1 MRFKSLK
8 LGNRTIGFKL
18 SLWYS
23 GFFILSAC
31 LLFGLAYVFLSE
43 TLERDDHQVI
53 RSQLEEVS
61 RIYANGGMDR
71 VKEELKL
78 NKKYR
83 KRTPFFFRFATREN
97 TTRRIFFPG
106 QWEEFRVS
114 QLEVVDPQKREWIQL
129 HTEDR
134 NVSYRLE
141 VGSAR
146 LPDGSWLQVGLSTE
160 ERNRVLNRFLE
171 SFLYIVGFL
180 MLTGVL
186 GGYYLSRRALR
197 PVRHLVQ
204 TMRFVESGHMDA
216 RVPHP
221 GANDEL
227 GDLVRIFNRML
238 SRIESLVD
246 GMKSSLDQVAHDLRT
261 PMTRMHNIAES
272 ALRSGE
278 DPEQYKRALQDFVEE
293 SDRILKM
300 LNTLMDISEAETGVM
315 NLDRQ
320 AVRMGDLMDT
330 VAEVYGYVAE
340 EKGLGIE
347 VQGDGDIWV
356 EADYNRLSQALANLL
371 DNAIKY
377 TPPQSS
383 PLIVQAREEESEV
396 VLSVSD
402 PGCGIEATELSRIW
416 DRLYRGGQSRGR
428 TDKGLGLGLAQVR
441 AIVRAHQ
448 GWVDVSSLTDSGST
462 FRIHLPRRVGP
473 LSVNG

>member
-8 LGNRTIGFKL
+8 LGHRTIGFKL

-31 LLFGLAYVFLSE
+31 LLFGLAYVFLSQ
-43 TLERDDHQVI
+43 TLERDDQQAI
-53 RSQLEEVS
+53 SSQLEEVS
-61 RIYANGGMDR
+61 RIYAIGGMDR
-71 VKEELKL
+71 VKQELKL
-78 NKKYR
+78 SKKYR
-83 KRTPFFFRFATREN
+83 KRAPFFFRFATGDN
-97 TTRRIFFPG
+97 TTRKIFFPG
-106 QWEEFRVS
+106 QWDEFRVS
-114 QLEVVDPQKREWIQL
+114 KLEVVEPKKEEWIL
-129 HTEDR
+129 VPSEDR
-134 NVSYRLE
+134 NAGYRLE

-160 ERNRVLNRFLE
+160 ERRRVLNRFLE
-171 SFLYIVGFL
+171 SFIYIVGFL
-180 MLTGVL
+180 LLTGVL

-197 PVRHLVQ
+197 PVRHLIQ

-221 GANDEL
+221 GASDEL

-278 DPEQYKRALQDFVEE
+278 DPDQYKRALQDFVEE

-315 NLDRQ
+315 SLDIQ
-320 AVRMGDLMDT
+320 PVRMGDLLDT
-330 VAEVYGYVAE
+330 VAEVYDYVAE
-340 EKGLGIE
+340 EKGQGIE
-347 VQGDGDIWV
+347 VRGDGDIWV
-356 EADYNRLSQALANLL
+356 EADYNRMSQALANLL

-377 TPPQSS
+377 TPSGSS
-383 PLIVQAREEESEV
+383 PLIVEVREEESEV

-402 PGCGIEATELSRIW
+402 PGQGIEATELSRIW
-416 DRLYRGGQSRGR
+416 DRLYRGGRGGDR

-441 AIVRAHQ
+441 AIVRAHK
-448 GWVDVSSLTDSGST
+448 GWVDVSSQKGAGST
-462 FRIHLPRRVGP
+462 FRIHLPRR
-473 LSVNG
+473 S